1 MRFMLVAVVLA
12 LISADCSIVL
22 RYPPSRSWTES
33 VETLGAVTFCRGGF
47 CDGSDEGLQWP
58 IAFKTVPQA
67 EAHYAELAAKAAT
80 MYHLSSQEIV
90 LRHVS
95 VSYSTEMDGTIRGWK
110 SSAQAGRLRPQPA
123 ALPQNNL

>member
-1 MRFMLVAVVLA
+1 MLHDPPGASVLTGRVRLLSSPLEEAVMRFMFVAVVLA

-58 IAFKTVPQA
+58 IAFKTAPQA
-67 EAHYAELAAKAAT
+67 EAHYAEL
-80 MYHLSSQEIV
+80 
-90 LRHVS
+90 
-95 VSYSTEMDGTIRGWK
+95 
-110 SSAQAGRLRPQPA
+110 
-123 ALPQNNL
+123 